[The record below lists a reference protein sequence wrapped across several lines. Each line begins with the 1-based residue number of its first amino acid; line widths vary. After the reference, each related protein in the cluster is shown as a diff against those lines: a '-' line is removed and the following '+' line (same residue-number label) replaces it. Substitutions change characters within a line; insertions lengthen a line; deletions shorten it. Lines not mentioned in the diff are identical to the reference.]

1 MNIAKDH
8 VRYYSLARQA
18 LVDALLLG
26 GVRDGDRVLVPELI
40 CKDVV
45 ASIHTVG
52 ATPVFYQVD
61 ELLAPINLHADESI
75 RAIIAVNYF
84 GFPQNLDAFKRESQR
99 FGAVLIE
106 DNAHGFLSS
115 DTTNSPL
122 GTRGDLGI
130 ISIRKS
136 LRIPDGAQLLVNDEL
151 LLNNIPQQIP
161 YVRSPLGFRFTAQRW
176 ALKVQQIT
184 QLPLLEWARYVVRKI
199 RRITTGSAL
208 PVSPSSAEFEI
219 ITPSG
224 PRDSS
229 MSSIQSLDIAH
240 EINRRKQL
248 YQAVTAL
255 VLECDIQPVFKSL
268 PANCVPY
275 GYPFYGDSDAA
286 AKVHHLVKKLGIQV
300 ISWPDLPAAVIPTAP
315 IHYRQLWLVNF
326 L

>member
-1 MNIAKDH
+1 MNIAKDN

-26 GVRDGDRVLVPELI
+26 GVGEGDKVLVPELI

-45 ASIHTVG
+45 ASIHTVK
-52 ATPVFYQVD
+52 AIPVFYQVD
-61 ELLAPINLHADESI
+61 KQLAPINLHADESI
-75 RAIIAVNYF
+75 KAIIAVNYF
-84 GFPQNLDAFKRESQR
+84 GFAQNMGDFNRESQR

-115 DTTNSPL
+115 DTSNSPL

-136 LRIPDGAQLLVNDEL
+136 LRIPDGAQLLVNNQL
-151 LLNNIPQQIP
+151 LLKNIPQQIP
-161 YVRSPLGFRFTAQRW
+161 YVRSPLGLRFTAQRL
-176 ALKVQQIT
+176 ALEVQRT
-184 QLPLLEWARYVVRKI
+184 TRLPLLEWARYVVRRI
-199 RRITTGSAL
+199 RLISTGSAL
-208 PVSPSSAEFEI
+208 PISPPSAEFES
-219 ITPSG
+219 ITPTG

-229 MSSIQSLDIAH
+229 MSSLQSLDIAH
-240 EINRRKQL
+240 EINRRKTL
-248 YQAVTAL
+248 YKTVASL
-255 VLECDIQPVFKSL
+255 SLNCDIQPVFESL

-275 GYPFYGDSDAA
+275 GFPFYADSVAA
-286 AKVHHLVKKLGIQV
+286 ASVSKSVKKLGIEV
-300 ISWPDLPAAVIPTAP
+300 INWPDLPASVAKNAP

>member
-1 MNIAKDH
+1 MNIAKDN

-26 GVRDGDRVLVPELI
+26 GVSDGDRVLIPELI

-45 ASIHTVG
+45 ASIHTVK
-52 ATPVFYQVD
+52 AIPVFYQVD
-61 ELLAPINLHADESI
+61 KQLAPINLHADESI
-75 RAIIAVNYF
+75 KAIIAVNYF
-84 GFPQNLDAFKRESQR
+84 GFAQNMGDFNRESQR

-115 DTTNSPL
+115 DTSNSPL

-136 LRIPDGAQLLVNDEL
+136 LRIPDGAQLLVNNQL
-151 LLNNIPQQIP
+151 LLKNIPQQIP
-161 YVRSPLGFRFTAQRW
+161 YVLSPLGFRFTAQR
-176 ALKVQQIT
+176 LVLNLQRIT
-184 QLPLLEWARYVVRKI
+184 RLPLLEWARYVVRRI
-199 RRITTGSAL
+199 RLISTGSAL
-208 PVSPSSAEFEI
+208 PISPPSAEFES
-219 ITPSG
+219 ITPTG

-229 MSSIQSLDIAH
+229 MSSLQSLDIAH
-240 EINRRKQL
+240 EINRRKTL
-248 YQAVTAL
+248 YQTVASL
-255 VLECDIQPVFKSL
+255 SLNCDIQPVFESL

-275 GYPFYGDSDAA
+275 GFPFYADSVAA
-286 AKVHHLVKKLGIQV
+286 ASVSKSVKKLGIEV
-300 ISWPDLPAAVIPTAP
+300 INWPDLPASVAKNAP

>member
-1 MNIAKDH
+1 MNIAKDN

-26 GVRDGDRVLVPELI
+26 GVSDGDRVLVPELI

-45 ASIHTVG
+45 ASIHTVK

-61 ELLAPINLHADESI
+61 EQLAPINLHADESI
-75 RAIIAVNYF
+75 KAIIAVNYF
-84 GFPQNLDAFKRESQR
+84 GFAQNLDDFNRESQR

-115 DTTNSPL
+115 DTSNSPL
-122 GTRGDLGI
+122 GTRGNLGI

-136 LRIPDGAQLLVNDEL
+136 LRIPDGAQLLVNDPL
-151 LLNNIPQQIP
+151 LLKNIPQQIP
-161 YVRSPLGFRFTAQRW
+161 YVLSPLGFRFTAQR
-176 ALKVQQIT
+176 LVLNLQRIT
-184 QLPLLEWARYVVRKI
+184 HLPVLEWARYVVRKI
-199 RRITTGSAL
+199 RLISTGSAL
-208 PVSPSSAEFEI
+208 PISPPSAEFES
-219 ITPSG
+219 ITPTG

-229 MSSIQSLDIAH
+229 MSSLKSLDIAH
-240 EINRRKQL
+240 EINRRKTL
-248 YQAVTAL
+248 YKTVASLAFN
-255 VLECDIQPVFKSL
+255 CDIQPVFESL

-275 GYPFYGDSDAA
+275 GFPFYADSVAA
-286 AKVHHLVKKLGIQV
+286 ASVSKSVKKLGIEV
-300 ISWPDLPAAVIPTAP
+300 INWPDLPASVAKNAP

>member
-1 MNIAKDH
+1 MNIAKDN

-26 GVRDGDRVLVPELI
+26 GVSDGDRVLIPELI

-45 ASIHTVG
+45 ASIHTVK
-52 ATPVFYQVD
+52 AIPVFYQVD
-61 ELLAPINLHADESI
+61 KQLAPINLHADESI
-75 RAIIAVNYF
+75 KAIIAVNYF
-84 GFPQNLDAFKRESQR
+84 GFAQNMGDFNRESQR

-115 DTTNSPL
+115 DTSNSPL

-136 LRIPDGAQLLVNDEL
+136 LRIPDGAQLLVNNQL
-151 LLNNIPQQIP
+151 LLKNIPQQIP
-161 YVRSPLGFRFTAQRW
+161 YVRSPLGLRFTAQRL
-176 ALKVQQIT
+176 ALEVQRT
-184 QLPLLEWARYVVRKI
+184 TRLPLLEWARYVVRRI
-199 RRITTGSAL
+199 RLISTGSAL
-208 PVSPSSAEFEI
+208 PISPPSAEFES
-219 ITPSG
+219 ITPTG

-229 MSSIQSLDIAH
+229 MSSLQSLDIAH
-240 EINRRKQL
+240 EINRRKTL
-248 YQAVTAL
+248 YQTVASL
-255 VLECDIQPVFKSL
+255 SLNCDIQPVFESL

-275 GYPFYGDSDAA
+275 GFPFYADSVAA
-286 AKVHHLVKKLGIQV
+286 ASVSKSVKKLGIEV
-300 ISWPDLPAAVIPTAP
+300 INWPDLPASVAKNAP